1 MFNLSSETIIW
12 LVVLTILSMVLGYEI
27 GSDLAR
33 H

>member
-12 LVVLTILSMVLGYEI
+12 LAVLTVLSMVLGYEI
-27 GSDLAR
+27 GADLAK